1 VDFKYTVM
9 ARKLLFFTLFVI
21 AGLTAFSQAKKPI
34 IMVVPSDNWCI
45 KNGYT
50 QMYDEM
56 GTEKTL
62 PDYKMALQNETDLL
76 MTIGKINTM
85 MADRGFPL
93 VNLEGALK
101 NLEQE
106 GAEMAM
112 LGSKSGGGIAES
124 PIDILQRTANAD
136 IIIQL
141 TYVINENG
149 PQRSITFMLQGL
161 DAYTNKQIAGAQG
174 TGEPSFATETPVL
187 LEEAVLAH
195 IDDFN
200 SRLQDY
206 FNDLFENGR
215 EIVFQTRIWDTGMID
230 FEEEFNYKGETLE
243 LGEIIEDWVY
253 DNTVQGRYNTSN
265 YTENVIRFDQV
276 RIPLYDD
283 RGRAN
288 DTRRWMR
295 DLRSMI
301 GRAPFNQECK
311 IYTRGLGEVWLIVGE
326 K

>member
-1 VDFKYTVM
+1 
-9 ARKLLFFTLFVI
+9 
-21 AGLTAFSQAKKPI
+21 
-34 IMVVPSDNWCI
+34 MVVPSDNWCI
-45 KNGYT
+45 KNEYT

-56 GTEKTL
+56 GTQKTL

-76 MTIGKINTM
+76 LTIGKINTM

-93 VNLEGALK
+93 VNLESALK

-106 GAEMAM
+106 GAEIAM

-141 TYVINENG
+141 TYVINQTG

-200 SRLQDY
+200 SRLQDH
-206 FNDLFENGR
+206 FDDLFENGR

-288 DTRRWMR
+288 DTRRWIR

-301 GRAPFNQECK
+301 GGTPFNQECK

>member
-1 VDFKYTVM
+1 
-9 ARKLLFFTLFVI
+9 
-21 AGLTAFSQAKKPI
+21 
-34 IMVVPSDNWCI
+34 MVVPSDNWCI

-50 QMYDEM
+50 QMFDEM
-56 GTEKTL
+56 GTAKTL

-76 MTIGKINTM
+76 MTISKINTM

-93 VNLEGALK
+93 VNLESALK
-101 NLEQE
+101 NMEQE
-106 GAEMAM
+106 GAEIAM
-112 LGSKSGGGIAES
+112 LGSKSGGSIAEN
-124 PIDILQRTANAD
+124 PIDVLQRTANAD

-141 TYVINENG
+141 TYVINQKG

-174 TGEPSFATETPVL
+174 TGSPSLATETPVL
-187 LEEAVLAH
+187 LEEAVLSY

-200 SRLQDY
+200 SRLQDH

-215 EIVFQTRIWDTGMID
+215 EIVFQARVFDTSPID
-230 FEEEFNYKGETLE
+230 LEEEFTFKGETLE
-243 LGEIIEDWVY
+243 LGEIIEDWVA
-253 DNTVQGRYNTSN
+253 DNTVKNRFSTST
-265 YTENVIRFDQV
+265 YTQNVIRFDQV
-276 RIPLYDD
+276 RIPLYDE

-288 DTRRWMR
+288 DTRRWIR
-295 DLRSMI
+295 DLRTML
-301 GRAPFNQECK
+301 GAAPFNQVCK

>member
-1 VDFKYTVM
+1 
-9 ARKLLFFTLFVI
+9 
-21 AGLTAFSQAKKPI
+21 
-34 IMVVPSDNWCI
+34 MVVPSDNWCI
-45 KNGYT
+45 KNEYT

-56 GTEKTL
+56 GTQKTL

-76 MTIGKINTM
+76 LTIGKINTM

-93 VNLEGALK
+93 VNLESALK

-106 GAEMAM
+106 GAEIAM

-141 TYVINENG
+141 TYVINQTG

-187 LEEAVLAH
+187 LEEAVLAY

-200 SRLQDY
+200 SRLQDH
-206 FNDLFENGR
+206 FDDLFENGR

-301 GRAPFNQECK
+301 GGTPFNQECK

>member
-1 VDFKYTVM
+1 M
-9 ARKLLFFTLFVI
+9 RKLIIPLAFVFCTLLV
-21 AGLTAFSQAKKPI
+21 AGQAKKPT

-50 QMYDEM
+50 QMFDEM
-56 GTEKTL
+56 GTAKTL

-76 MTIGKINTM
+76 MTISKINTM

-93 VNLEGALK
+93 INLESALK
-101 NLEQE
+101 NMEQE
-106 GAEMAM
+106 GAEIAM
-112 LGSKSGGGIAES
+112 LGSKSGGAIAEN
-124 PIDILQRTANAD
+124 PIDVLQRTANAD

-141 TYVINENG
+141 TYVINANG

-174 TGEPSFATETPVL
+174 TGSPSYATDTPVL
-187 LEEAVLAH
+187 LEEAVLSH

-200 SRLQDY
+200 SRLQDH

-215 EIVFQTRIWDTGMID
+215 EIVFQARVFDTSPID
-230 FEEEFNYKGETLE
+230 LEEEFAFKGETLE
-243 LGEIIEDWVY
+243 LGEIIEDWIS
-253 DNTVQGRYNTSN
+253 DNTVQNRFNTST

-276 RIPLYDD
+276 RIPLYDE

-288 DTRRWMR
+288 DTRRWIR
-295 DLRSMI
+295 DLRTML
-301 GRAPFNQECK
+301 GAAPFNQVCK
-311 IYTRGLGEVWLIVGE
+311 IYTRGLGEIWLIVGE

>member
-1 VDFKYTVM
+1 M
-9 ARKLLFFTLFVI
+9 
-21 AGLTAFSQAKKPI
+21 
-34 IMVVPSDNWCI
+34 
-45 KNGYT
+45 
-50 QMYDEM
+50 MYDEM
-56 GTEKTL
+56 GTLKTL
-62 PDYKMALQNETDLL
+62 PDYKMAIQNETDLL

-93 VNLEGALK
+93 VNLESALR
-101 NLEQE
+101 NIEQE
-106 GAEMAM
+106 SAEIAM
-112 LGSKSGGGIAES
+112 LTSKSGGGIAES
-124 PIDILQRTANAD
+124 PIDVLQRTANAD

-141 TYVINENG
+141 TYVINTNG

-195 IDDFN
+195 IDNFN
-200 SRLQDY
+200 SRLQEH
-206 FNDLFENGR
+206 FNDLFTNGR
-215 EIVFQTRIWDTGMID
+215 EIVFQTRIWDTSIID
-230 FEEEFNYKGETLE
+230 FEEMFNFKGDELE

-265 YTENVIRFDQV
+265 YTENVIRFEQV

-283 RGRAN
+283 RGRPN
-288 DTRRWMR
+288 DTRRWIR
-295 DLRSMI
+295 DLRSMLA
-301 GRAPFNQECK
+301 GAPFNQECK

>member
-1 VDFKYTVM
+1 M
-9 ARKLLFFTLFVI
+9 
-21 AGLTAFSQAKKPI
+21 AFSQAKKPT

-50 QMYDEM
+50 MTYDEM
-56 GTEKTL
+56 GTIKTL
-62 PDYKMALQNETDLL
+62 PDYKLALQNETDLL
-76 MTIGKINTM
+76 ITIGKINTM

-93 VNLEGALK
+93 VNLESTLK
-101 NLEQE
+101 NMEQE
-106 GAEMAM
+106 SAEIAM
-112 LGSKSGGGIAES
+112 MTSKSGGGIAES
-124 PIDILQRTANAD
+124 PIDVLQRTANAD

-141 TYVINENG
+141 TYVVNTTG
-149 PQRSITFMLQGL
+149 PKLSITFMLQGL

-174 TGEPSFATETPVL
+174 TGEPSFASETPVL

-200 SRLQDY
+200 SRLQEH

-215 EIVFQTRIWDTGMID
+215 EIVFQTRIWDTSMLD
-230 FEEEFNYKGETLE
+230 FEEMFDYNGEELE

-253 DNTVQGRYNTSN
+253 SNTVQGRYNTSN
-265 YTENVIRFDQV
+265 YTENVLRFEQV

-283 RGRAN
+283 RGRPN
-288 DTRRWMR
+288 DTRRWIR
-295 DLRSMI
+295 DLRTLLAK
-301 GRAPFNQECK
+301 APFNQECK

>member
-1 VDFKYTVM
+1 M
-9 ARKLLFFTLFVI
+9 RKLLLFFTVILFS
-21 AGLTAFSQAKKPI
+21 FSTFGQAKKPI

-56 GTEKTL
+56 GTLKTL

-76 MTIGKINTM
+76 MTISKINTM

-93 VNLEGALK
+93 VNLETALK
-101 NLEQE
+101 NIEQE
-106 GAEMAM
+106 GAEIAM
-112 LGSKSGGGIAES
+112 LGSKSGGSVAES
-124 PIDILQRTANAD
+124 PIDVLQRTANAD
-136 IIIQL
+136 IIMQL
-141 TYVINENG
+141 TYVVNQNG
-149 PQRSITFMLQGL
+149 PQRSVTFMLQGL
-161 DAYTNKQIAGAQG
+161 DAYTGKQIAGAQG
-174 TGEPSFATETPVL
+174 TGTPSFATETPVL

-200 SRLQDY
+200 SRLQDH
-206 FNDLFENGR
+206 FNDLFTNGR
-215 EIVFQTRIWDTGMID
+215 EIVFQTRIWDTSMID
-230 FEEEFNYKGETLE
+230 FEEEFDYNGETLE
-243 LGEIIEDWVY
+243 LGEIIEDWVF

-276 RIPLYDD
+276 RIPLYDE

-288 DTRRWMR
+288 DTRRWIR
-295 DLRSMI
+295 DLRTML
-301 GRAPFNQECK
+301 GKAPFNQECK

>member
-1 VDFKYTVM
+1 MV
-9 ARKLLFFTLFVI
+9 
-21 AGLTAFSQAKKPI
+21 FSQAKKPT

-56 GTEKTL
+56 GTIKTL
-62 PDYKMALQNETDLL
+62 PDYKMAIQNETDLL
-76 MTIGKINTM
+76 MTISKINTM

-93 VNLEGALK
+93 VNLESALR
-101 NLEQE
+101 NIEQE
-106 GAEMAM
+106 SAEIAM
-112 LGSKSGGGIAES
+112 LSSRSGGGIAES
-124 PIDILQRTANAD
+124 PIDVLQRSANAD
-136 IIIQL
+136 IVIQL
-141 TYVINENG
+141 TYVINQNG

-174 TGEPSFATETPVL
+174 TGEPSFAAETPVL

-200 SRLQDY
+200 SRLQDH
-206 FNDLFENGR
+206 FDDLFANGR
-215 EIVFQTRIWDTGMID
+215 EIAFQTRIFDTSLID
-230 FEEEFNYKGETLE
+230 FEETFNYKNETLE

-253 DNTVQGRYNTSN
+253 DNTVEGRYNTTN

-283 RGRAN
+283 RGRPN
-288 DTRRWMR
+288 DTRRWIR
-295 DLRSMI
+295 DLRTLLGNS
-301 GRAPFNQECK
+301 PFNQECK

>member
-1 VDFKYTVM
+1 MTRKYVI
-9 ARKLLFFTLFVI
+9 LIVFLFIGQLVS
-21 AGLTAFSQAKKPI
+21 SQAKKPT

-50 QMYDEM
+50 MMYDEM
-56 GTEKTL
+56 GTLKTL
-62 PDYKMALQNETDLL
+62 PDYKMAIQNETDLL
-76 MTIGKINTM
+76 MTISKINTM

-93 VNLEGALK
+93 VNLESALR
-101 NLEQE
+101 NIEQE
-106 GAEMAM
+106 SAEIAM
-112 LGSKSGGGIAES
+112 LSSKSGGGIAES
-124 PIDILQRTANAD
+124 PIDVLQRSANAD
-136 IIIQL
+136 IVIQL
-141 TYVINENG
+141 TYVINETG

-161 DAYTNKQIAGAQG
+161 DAYSNKQIAGAQG
-174 TGEPSFATETPVL
+174 TGESSFSTVTPVL

-195 IDDFN
+195 IDNFN
-200 SRLQDY
+200 SRLQEHFD
-206 FNDLFENGR
+206 DLFANGR
-215 EIVFQTRIWDTGMID
+215 EIVFQTRIWDTSIID
-230 FEEEFNYKGETLE
+230 FEEEFDFNGETLE
-243 LGEIIEDWVY
+243 MGELIEDWVY

-283 RGRAN
+283 RGRPN

-295 DLRSMI
+295 DLRSMM
-301 GRAPFNQECK
+301 GKAPFNQECK